1 MPEIKMRQI
10 DGKYHLWLQGE
21 FYGIINDLD
30 ELSNVFKDEIIPMVK
45 EEQENERNNHQD
57 PDQVFHTD

>member
-21 FYGIINDLD
+21 FYGVVDD
-30 ELSNVFKDEIIPMVK
+30 MVELSRVFKDEIIPMFE
-45 EEQENERNNHQD
+45 EEQKNERTV
-57 PDQVFHTD
+57 DQSIH

>member
-10 DGKYHLWLQGE
+10 DGKFYLWLQGE

-30 ELSNVFKDEIIPMVK
+30 ELSDVFKDEVIPMVK
-45 EEQENERNNHQD
+45 EELENERTVNQSI
-57 PDQVFHTD
+57 P

>member
-30 ELSNVFKDEIIPMVK
+30 ELSDVFKDEVIPMVK
-45 EEQENERNNHQD
+45 EELENERTVNQSI
-57 PDQVFHTD
+57 P

>member
-1 MPEIKMRQI
+1 MRQI

-30 ELSNVFKDEIIPMVK
+30 ELSDVFKDEVIPMVK
-45 EEQENERNNHQD
+45 EELENERNNHKG
-57 PDQVFHTD
+57 TG